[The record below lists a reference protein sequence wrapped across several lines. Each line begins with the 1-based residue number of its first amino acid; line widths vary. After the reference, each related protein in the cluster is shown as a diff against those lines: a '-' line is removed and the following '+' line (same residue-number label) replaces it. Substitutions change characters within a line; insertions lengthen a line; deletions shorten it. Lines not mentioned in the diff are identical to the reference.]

1 MFSLLIKELELV
13 NYTNY
18 ARQHISFSPHINI
31 LIGANAQGK
40 SNLIDSVFF
49 LGFARSHCYPNDA
62 TLIRWGQSFFRLKG
76 LIQNRQGLTTIEH
89 AVKKGQKI
97 IKVNGSP
104 LTKIKDLLGQF
115 TTIIFT
121 PDDLTLLKGGPELR
135 RKFLNRKLIQLSPV
149 YYDYSLNYQRVLQ
162 QRNTLLKKG
171 TINPAELEIW
181 DEKLSYYGSLIINAR
196 HQLLTKLAPTAQE
209 IHSQLTG
216 GQEKLLI
223 RYEPNIGVNKIIP
236 SDIRAA
242 LQQNLTDKLEQDLK
256 RGYTSV
262 GPHRDDFSCLI
273 NDADARIFAS
283 QGQQRTAVLTLKLA
297 MLKLMAE
304 MTGEYPVLL
313 LDDVFSE
320 LDQYRREYLLNT
332 VSQTIQTIIT
342 ATELGSWEG
351 QGIKAAKIFTV
362 CQGKII

>member
-1 MFSLLIKELELV
+1 MHGSIV
-13 NYTNY
+13 
-18 ARQHISFSPHINI
+18 SSVHINI

-104 LTKIKDLLGQF
+104 LTKIKNLLGQF
-115 TTIIFT
+115 TAIIFT

-181 DEKLSYYGSLIINAR
+181 IN
-196 HQLLTKLAPTAQE
+196 
-209 IHSQLTG
+209 S
-216 GQEKLLI
+216 
-223 RYEPNIGVNKIIP
+223 
-236 SDIRAA
+236 
-242 LQQNLTDKLEQDLK
+242 
-256 RGYTSV
+256 
-262 GPHRDDFSCLI
+262 
-273 NDADARIFAS
+273 
-283 QGQQRTAVLTLKLA
+283 
-297 MLKLMAE
+297 
-304 MTGEYPVLL
+304 
-313 LDDVFSE
+313 
-320 LDQYRREYLLNT
+320 
-332 VSQTIQTIIT
+332 
-342 ATELGSWEG
+342 
-351 QGIKAAKIFTV
+351 
-362 CQGKII
+362 